1 MSYYDP
7 RYSLPALV
15 FLAVLGTGWI
25 ASLARPART
34 ATTGLLAVL
43 FVLNTVM
50 ISTGVGREIAVDVP
64 ATGERLVLI
73 SGAGYVERDP
83 EESLGFR
90 ELLAGARE
98 QGAQTVLFEGSSL
111 NTGGTNLNGLAAL
124 AYAEGLGVL
133 PEFEAQAMGPRDI
146 FMIRRTLG
154 EAAGIP
160 CIRLPSR
167 QAVYVYRGGAP
178 TPTTATAPESPT
190 APPPPAAPSG

>member
-1 MSYYDP
+1 
-7 RYSLPALV
+7 LAL
-15 FLAVLGTGWI
+15 
-25 ASLARPART
+25 
-34 ATTGLLAVL
+34 TGLLVAV
-43 FVLNTVM
+43 FALNTVM
-50 ISTGVGREIAVDVP
+50 VSTGLGSEVAFDVP
-64 ATGERLVLI
+64 LTSERWVLI
-73 SGAGYVERDP
+73 SDAGYVER

-98 QGAQTVLFEGSSL
+98 QGARTVLFEGASL
-111 NTGGTNLNGLAAL
+111 NIEGTNLNGLAAL

-167 QAVYVYRGGAP
+167 QAVCVNRG
-178 TPTTATAPESPT
+178 
-190 APPPPAAPSG
+190 AAPNPDNGYCP